1 MPDTPSKPDTSAEV
15 PMEGELLE
23 QRIRTLAYYMW
34 EADGRQPG
42 RADEYYHRARKQLLA
57 EYGQTDSADTALDE
71 RSDGSKRK
79 KKRAP

>member
-1 MPDTPSKPDTSAEV
+1 MPDTPSKPDTLAEV

-34 EADGRQPG
+34 EADGRQPD

-57 EYGQTDSADTALDE
+57 EYGQTDATDTALDE

-79 KKRAP
+79 KKRAA